1 MMNNDIS
8 RLRKNRV
15 VNFKLGLITSLSFV
29 IMAFNFTSH
38 PFTESIHEG
47 CTLKFDDEEVK
58 IERTSQRKTPPLPE
72 VNISDHIEKGP
83 EPFFID
89 PFEGDIDEIEPEVE
103 EPIDFLVEEP
113 VRDFAEYMPSFGIC
127 NYSEMSKDE
136 YKACSDAALIRYF
149 AKHIKYPT
157 IARENR
163 IEGRVILRFVID
175 ANGDV
180 QNAKV
185 LRGVSG
191 GCSEEALRVLKNMPK
206 WKAGRHSGRNV
217 KVNFTLPVT
226 FKLQ

>member
-72 VNISDHIEKGP
+72 VNISDHIESVDEVALTEPVEPQPISIDIEKGP

-103 EPIDFLVEEP
+103 EDWQE
-113 VRDFAEYMPSFGIC
+113 
-127 NYSEMSKDE
+127 
-136 YKACSDAALIRYF
+136 
-149 AKHIKYPT
+149 
-157 IARENR
+157 ARE
-163 IEGRVILRFVID
+163 GRPRSLGSFFFLLFFLFLLFPSED
-175 ANGDV
+175 E
-180 QNAKV
+180 
-185 LRGVSG
+185 LG
-191 GCSEEALRVLKNMPK
+191 G
-206 WKAGRHSGRNV
+206 
-217 KVNFTLPVT
+217 
-226 FKLQ
+226 